1 MGAVLSWRAT
11 TAGLQLLCLPIPQGY
26 LSYIKGLPLND
37 MPEIFGL
44 HDNANITF
52 AQNETFALLGA
63 IIQLQPKSSSVGG
76 QGREEVGDSGRERAQ
91 GLGRAN
97 LPPTTLPAPLWDGTL
112 CMWNP
117 TRVVG
122 ASPDPHYLFA
132 PQIVEGVAMNILLQI
147 PESINLQ
154 FVMTTYPVLYEESMN
169 TVLIQEVIR

>member
-1 MGAVLSWRAT
+1 MTRVMGWGQGLEGCAQLEGHHRL
-11 TAGLQLLCLPIPQGY
+11 GLQLLCLPIPQGY

-63 IIQLQPKSSSVGG
+63 IVQLQPKSSSVGG

-91 GLGRAN
+91 GLGRAS
-97 LPPTTLPAPLWDGTL
+97 LPPTTLPALLWDGTL

-117 TRVVG
+117 TRVWEP
-122 ASPDPHYLFA
+122 ALTPHYLFA
-132 PQIVEGVAMNILLQI
+132 PTDSGRYGHEYSTPG
-147 PESINLQ
+147 
-154 FVMTTYPVLYEESMN
+154 T
-169 TVLIQEVIR
+169 